1 MSKESFQRAAEEI
14 KQIKKRPSNDELLS
28 LYALFKQ
35 GTEGD
40 VQGSR
45 SGIFDL
51 KSRAKYDAWA
61 KQKGKDSE
69 SARSE
74 YVKLVE
80 SLKKKYS

>member
-14 KQIKKRPSNDELLS
+14 KQITKRPSNDELLS

-45 SGIFDL
+45 PGMFDL

-61 KQKGKDSE
+61 KLKGKSTE

-80 SLKKKYS
+80 SLKQKYS